1 MAGWASAPLNRR
13 RMAEP
18 VLPRVLLVDDDP
30 DLARLV
36 QHVLQAHGYE
46 PAVHVTT
53 GREALLS
60 LNGIDI
66 VLLDQQLPDTSGLEV
81 LDAIRTRPTPP
92 AVILVTGHGN
102 ESLVAAA
109 LRRGADDYLAKDA
122 ALTEL
127 LPQILERVRRGREL
141 RKALAA
147 AEEDLVRAERL
158 AAVGEM
164 TVTLHHEI
172 NNPLM
177 AAFADVEL
185 LLADLEGPPE
195 NLRQGLEDIRQAL
208 RRIRDIVQRIGKLR
222 EIRSKD
228 YLRGVRMLDLE
239 RRDRE
244 PSMVQRGT
252 ALLHLPDEDLM
263 RIVSLL
269 LRGAGFEVQRCPT
282 ISQLQESATRIGV
295 TAVLIAG
302 GATSPGT
309 HPLSG
314 FVAPAERE
322 YLLIALVA
330 GEGAGAVAAGA
341 DHVVHLPF
349 DPGTFTAEILAL
361 RRQSSGRL
369 STHPTALDLDQE

>member
-1 MAGWASAPLNRR
+1 
-13 RMAEP
+13 MAEP
-18 VLPRVLLVDDDP
+18 RLPRVLLVDDDP
-30 DLARLV
+30 DLGRLI
-36 QHVLQAHGYE
+36 QHVLRANGYE
-46 PAVHVTT
+46 PAVQVTT
-53 GREALLS
+53 GREALAS
-60 LNGIDI
+60 LGGIDI
-66 VLLDQQLPDTSGLEV
+66 VLLDQQLPDTSGLDV
-81 LDAIRTRPTPP
+81 LDAIRTRPEPP

-147 AEEDLVRAERL
+147 AEQDLVRAERL

-185 LLADLEGPPE
+185 LLTDLSAPPE

-222 EIRSKD
+222 EARSKD
-228 YLRGVRMLDLE
+228 YLRGIRMLDLE
-239 RRDRE
+239 RGDRE
-244 PSMVQRGT
+244 PSGVQRGT
-252 ALLHLPDEDLM
+252 ALLHVPDGDLA
-263 RIVSLL
+263 RIASLL
-269 LRGAGFEVQRCPT
+269 LRGAGFQVERCPT
-282 ISQLQESATRIGV
+282 IPELQQSANRLGV
-295 TAVLIAG
+295 TVVLIAG
-302 GATSPGT
+302 GASSPGA
-309 HPLSG
+309 HPLGG
-314 FVAPAERE
+314 FLAGKDRD
-322 YLLIALVA
+322 YLLVALVTGDGTA
-330 GEGAGAVAAGA
+330 ATAAGA
-341 DHVVHLPF
+341 DHVIHLPF

-361 RRQSSGRL
+361 R
-369 STHPTALDLDQE
+369 P